1 MRRLD
6 GRKVRQKVEELDDV
20 LSYITTRDIF
30 ETNNLIRAAAI
41 VVGRSLGVKKGRT
54 KGARKE
60 PPLKQRLKKQID
72 ELRED
77 IRPLNCM
84 LRRGPTKRRVQ
95 GVLEHKYKT
104 KETGLQV
111 VLEELKQRVTA
122 KATKI

>member
-84 LRRGPTKRRVQ
+84 LRRGP
-95 GVLEHKYKT
+95 
-104 KETGLQV
+104 
-111 VLEELKQRVTA
+111 
-122 KATKI
+122 I

>member
-1 MRRLD
+1 MRGLD

-20 LSYITTRDIF
+20 LSYITTRDVF

-77 IRPLNCM
+77 IRPLNYM
-84 LRRGPTKRRVQ
+84 LRRGP
-95 GVLEHKYKT
+95 
-104 KETGLQV
+104 
-111 VLEELKQRVTA
+111 
-122 KATKI
+122 I

>member
-1 MRRLD
+1 M
-6 GRKVRQKVEELDDV
+6 KQKVQELDDV
-20 LSYITTRDIF
+20 LSYNTTIDIF
-30 ETNNLIRAAAI
+30 ETNNPIRAAAF
-41 VVGRSLGVKKGRT
+41 VVGRSFGVKKGRT

-72 ELRED
+72 ELRVD

-84 LRRGPTKRRVQ
+84 LRRGPVKRRVQ

-104 KETGLQV
+104 KEKGLRV